1 MWLDW
6 FAPALTPL
14 PWVILSTLAFYITLV
29 VFARWSGVRSFA
41 EMSTFDIAVTIAVG
55 SLVAATVVSEDPP
68 LIHGLVAVAGLY
80 GLQLFVSRLR
90 VRYRF
95 VEAATDNAPILLM
108 GAGGELKHANM
119 RVARVTEDD
128 VRGHLRQANVTDL
141 STVQAMVMEGTGHI
155 NVLHG
160 GPGPLPR
167 DSWLLKGV
175 RDYTEAAYSWPD
187 GVPVGRGITLPSKP
201 GS

>member
-1 MWLDW
+1 MWIDW

-14 PWVILSTLAFYITLV
+14 LWVALSTLAFYITLV

-41 EMSTFDIAVTIAVG
+41 EMSTFDVAVTIAVG
-55 SLVAATVVSEDPP
+55 SLVAATVVAEEPP
-68 LIHGLVAVAGLY
+68 LIHGIVAVAGLY
-80 GLQLFVSRLR
+80 GLQLLVSRLR
-90 VRYRF
+90 MHYRF
-95 VEAATDNAPILLM
+95 MEVATDNAPILLM
-108 GAGGELKHANM
+108 GAGGELKPANM

-128 VRGHLRQANVTDL
+128 IRGHLRQANVTDV
-141 STVQAMVMEGTGHI
+141 STVHAMIMEGTGRI

-175 RDYTEAAYSWPD
+175 RDYTETAQSPTAP
-187 GVPVGRGITLPSKP
+187 L
-201 GS
+201 